1 MRMRQPMTIPVV
13 VRPPPIWQLKIRGV
27 TWRHILHM
35 AIEDIED
42 DLFGRL
48 PISEGQPVV
57 LHPVA
62 LLLQL
67 IIHLPGS
74 LHRLWTCPQQAIQ
87 FC

>member
-1 MRMRQPMTIPVV
+1 MHAYEAANDHPCGGAAATHLAVEDQ
-13 VRPPPIWQLKIRGV
+13 GV
-27 TWRHILHM
+27 AGRHILHM
-35 AIEDIED
+35 AVEDVKD

-57 LHPVA
+57 LHPVP

-74 LHRLWTCPQQAIQ
+74 LH
-87 FC
+87 